1 MAHNNPSRF
10 PAVLIGGPPHSGKSV
25 LAYSLKQAL
34 KQAGVQCYLLRAAP
48 DGEGDWSQEAEPELG
63 RALRRKGGYTPAW
76 VKHMCDDIA
85 ARPLPFLVDVGG
97 RPKPWDEA
105 VFDQCTHAI
114 LLTTETESPAFWHNL
129 VHKYNLILLADL
141 TSQLSGQSTLT
152 AEQPVLKGTITQLS
166 RGQAAQGVVFEALL
180 ARLKALFGY
189 GYGELFNIHQAQ
201 APVELVVDIN
211 HLRRRI
217 NPHRPGLTWQAQ
229 DLPATLADLPQD
241 SPLALY
247 GLGPAWLYAAVAR
260 HIAPQD
266 FYQFDARRGWVK
278 PPLFTPAKSGRSD
291 IAMIARE
298 TAEFIYLKFDLLEDY
313 LEYAP
318 AIPLSLPPPPSG
330 KGLILSSKL
339 PNWLYTG
346 LTLFYQHTAWAAIYY
361 PHSNEGIVVSV
372 NDAGGGFRV
381 GQTIGLDRM
390 AI

>member
-1 MAHNNPSRF
+1 
-10 PAVLIGGPPHSGKSV
+10 
-25 LAYSLKQAL
+25 
-34 KQAGVQCYLLRAAP
+34 
-48 DGEGDWSQEAEPELG
+48 
-63 RALRRKGGYTPAW
+63 
-76 VKHMCDDIA
+76 MCDDIA

-105 VFDQCTHAI
+105 VFDQCSHAI
-114 LLTTETESPAFWHNL
+114 LLTTETESPEFWRNL

-141 TSQLSGQSTLT
+141 TSQLSGQSALT

-217 NPHRPGLTWQAQ
+217 SPHRPGLTWQAQ
-229 DLPATLADLPQD
+229 ELPATLADLPHD

-260 HIAPQD
+260 YIAPQD

-278 PPLFTPAKSGRSD
+278 PPLFTPAKPGRSN
-291 IAMIARE
+291 IAMTAAE
-298 TAEFIYLKFDLLEDY
+298 TPEFSYLKFDLLEDY

-330 KGLILSSKL
+330 KGLILSGKL

-346 LTLFYQHTAWAAIYY
+346 LTLFYQHTAWVAIYY

-372 NDAGGGFRV
+372 NDAGGEFRV